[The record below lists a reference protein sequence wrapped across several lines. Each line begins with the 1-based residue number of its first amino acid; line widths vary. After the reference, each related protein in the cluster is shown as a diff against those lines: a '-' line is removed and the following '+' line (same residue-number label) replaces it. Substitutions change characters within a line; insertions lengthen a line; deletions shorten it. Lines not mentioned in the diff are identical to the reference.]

1 MICIS
6 IAQSSRRFA
15 LVDMLNAAREG
26 DLLEVRLD
34 CFGEAPVLGELIAHK
49 TRPVIMSC
57 RRPQDGG
64 SWEGTEQERLA
75 ILRQCIISKADYVE
89 IELDVA
95 DEIRPFPPS
104 KRVISYTNLAETP
117 EDILDVYRQAQ
128 SKNPDVIKL
137 TTLARTPEEAWPLL
151 QIVAGASVPTVAVG
165 LGRPGITLAV
175 LGKKIGAPWAYAALE
190 RGMEAFPG
198 QPTLADLEQVYCYRD
213 IDRGTRLVG
222 VSGFGERA
230 YLSTAILNGLFR
242 HLQLPA
248 RVLPVG
254 LGHPRLFRRIAGAV
268 KMAGVVAEPEHQA
281 ALLEAAAEAEPAAT
295 LAGAADLLLFK
306 NDRWHAYNTSARATL
321 ATLDELVRSRHGS
334 EASLQGRPVAL
345 VGLNA
350 TARSIGQV
358 LAARG
363 AALIIASHDKDAA
376 QALARELGCRF
387 VLFEAI
393 YTTLHDV
400 LIVCD
405 DERALRGP
413 AGPSVVHPGY
423 LKPGMVVMDLTAA
436 AAPTPLLQSAKA
448 RGCAVASPR
457 RLLLDQLA
465 LQARLLTSKDVTAE
479 LLEQVTPAALRE
491 EEWEAARGT
500 DQ

>member
-34 CFGEAPVLGELIAHK
+34 CFGKAPELGELMARK
-49 TRPVIMSC
+49 SRPVIMTC

-64 SWEGTEQERLA
+64 LWEGTEQERLA
-75 ILRQCIISKADYVE
+75 ILRQCIVSKADYVE

-104 KRVISYTNLAETP
+104 KRVISYTNLKETP
-117 EDILDVYRQAQ
+117 EDILDIYRQAQ
-128 SKNPDVIKL
+128 SKNPDVVKL

-151 QIVAGASVPTVAVG
+151 QIVATASVPTVAVG
-165 LGRPGITLAV
+165 LGRPGLTLAL

-198 QPTLADLEQVYCYRD
+198 QPTLYDLEEVYRYRD

-222 VSGFGERA
+222 VTGFGERA

-242 HLQLPA
+242 HFNLPA

-254 LGHPRLFRRIAGAV
+254 LGDPRLFRRIAGAV
-268 KMAGVVAEPEHQA
+268 KMAGILVDPDHQA
-281 ALLEAAAEAEPAAT
+281 TLLQAAAEAEPAAT
-295 LAGAADLLLFK
+295 LASAANLLLFK
-306 NDRWHAYNTSARATL
+306 NDRWHAYNTFIRAAL
-321 ATLDELVRSRHGS
+321 ATIDGLLRARGGT
-334 EASLQGRPVAL
+334 EAGLKNCVTAL
-345 VGLNA
+345 VGLNTVTRA
-350 TARSIGQV
+350 LGQAI
-358 LAARG
+358 AARG
-363 AALIIASHDKDAA
+363 GALIIASHDKEGA
-376 QALARELGCRF
+376 QALAQELGCRY
-387 VLFEAI
+387 VVFEGV

-400 LIVCD
+400 LVVCD
-405 DERALRGP
+405 DERAQRGS

-423 LKPGMVVMDLTAA
+423 LKPGMTVMDLTAA
-436 AAPTPLLQSAKA
+436 TGPTPLLVAAKA

-465 LQARLLTSKDVTAE
+465 LQAHLLTSKDVTAE
-479 LLEQVTPAALRE
+479 LLEQVTPAPLRE
-491 EEWEAARGT
+491 EEGEKT
-500 DQ
+500 MTNDQ